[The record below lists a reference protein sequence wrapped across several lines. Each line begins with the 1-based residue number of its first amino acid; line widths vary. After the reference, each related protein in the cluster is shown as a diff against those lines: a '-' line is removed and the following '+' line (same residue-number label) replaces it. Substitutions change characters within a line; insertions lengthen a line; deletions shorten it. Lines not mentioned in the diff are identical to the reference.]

1 MHSRPKLIVN
11 YLDLVIICIYLKSYY
26 LFTESIDGVDSNFF

>member
-1 MHSRPKLIVN
+1 MEVAASLSRISS
-11 YLDLVIICIYLKSYY
+11 YLVYKKGYY